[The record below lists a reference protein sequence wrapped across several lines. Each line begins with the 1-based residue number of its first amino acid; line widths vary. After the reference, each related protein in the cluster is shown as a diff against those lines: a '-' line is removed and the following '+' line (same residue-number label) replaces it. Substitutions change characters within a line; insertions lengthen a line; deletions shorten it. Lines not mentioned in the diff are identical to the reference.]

1 MTTEKTDREKEKELQ
16 GYDPDLT
23 EDEKELLNEENIH
36 KSGGD
41 DLQLRNIDKLDP
53 EGVDFE
59 GQGLD
64 IPGRSQA
71 KKRSSE
77 NLLRDEENDLHSQ
90 GGNHNDLEKDQS
102 TLRENKNTSSE

>member
-1 MTTEKTDREKEKELQ
+1 MTTEKSDREKEKELQ

-23 EDEKELLNEENIH
+23 EEEKEMLNEENIH

-41 DLQLRNIDKLDP
+41 DLQLRNLDKLDT

-59 GQGLD
+59 GSELD
-64 IPGRSQA
+64 IPERSKS

-90 GGNHNDLEKDQS
+90 GGNHKDLEEDKG
-102 TLRENKNTSSE
+102 TLEK